1 MGRPDEG
8 GCLCNQQP
16 NGQGSVGVIS
26 NQTVR
31 VQWESQFVDHFETG
45 DFSLFDWNN
54 AVSDYPWEI
63 TDSQSFDGSL
73 SMRASNAGVDNSTSA
88 IQIKMP
94 IPRDCEMR
102 FYGKISSENNWDLG
116 KFYIDGECMT
126 SQSGQG
132 SWHEFRYDVTE
143 GEVPWTTLGILT
155 ASILFTMA
163 LFISRKVGC
172 IMDMT
177 VTVAAWVTAAMP
189 VNGP

>member
-1 MGRPDEG
+1 MKNIRLIALVGLGLMASNLFAQVPGRWEDPMKVDA
-8 GCLCNQQP
+8 
-16 NGQGSVGVIS
+16 SVIS

-63 TDSQSFDGSL
+63 TDSQSFDGSF
-73 SMRASNAGVDNSTSA
+73 SMRASNAGIDNSTSA
-88 IQIKMP
+88 IQITMS
-94 IPRDCEMR
+94 IPRDCEMW

-132 SWHEFRYDVTE
+132 SW
-143 GEVPWTTLGILT
+143 LT